1 MRMARLALGSVA
13 LFVSSVALAQTAA
26 PAAGD
31 YYPMKPGAKWVYKV
45 GETTITVK
53 VAGSD
58 GDGTKLVTEVNG
70 KEVASEVLKVT
81 ADGIVR
87 SKINTAA
94 VTPPVQILKLTGG
107 KAVKGDKW
115 KVESVVQNSPVKGE
129 FTIKDDAEKLKV
141 QGTDYTAVCVEG
153 AEFDIAGTKTAV
165 KQWFVPGK
173 GVVKL
178 MYSIQGSEAVLE
190 LKEYTEGK

>member
-13 LFVSSVALAQTAA
+13 LFVSSVALAQTP

-53 VAGSD
+53 VAGAD

-70 KEVASEVLKVT
+70 KEVASEVLQAK
-81 ADGIVR
+81 ADGLYR
-87 SKINTAA
+87 TKINTAA
-94 VTPPVQILKLTGG
+94 ITPPVQILKFTGG
-107 KAVKGDKW
+107 KVVKGDKW
-115 KVESVVQNSPVKGE
+115 AVSSTVQNSPIKGE
-129 FTIKDDAEKLKV
+129 FMIKDDAEKLKV
-141 QGTDYTAVCVEG
+141 QGVDYTAVCVEG
-153 AEFDIAGTKTAV
+153 AEFDIAGTKTSV

-178 MYSIQGSEAVLE
+178 MFNIQGSESVLE
-190 LKEYTEGK
+190 LKESTDGK